1 MLPPGMEDQG
11 PMGQP
16 PGMTPPMPAQ
26 PAAGLSGLFSMMSE
40 LAQKPKET
48 PADKV
53 KRILSMMDEV
63 RQEDDKI
70 GENISMAMHVIKN
83 GSSGLEKFGAPS
95 APDNPRRSR

>member
-11 PMGQP
+11 MMSQP

-40 LAQKPKET
+40 LAQKPKEL

-53 KRILSMMDEV
+53 KRAMALLDEA
-63 RQEDDKI
+63 RNEDEKL
-70 GENISMAMHVIKN
+70 GENVSMAMHVIKN
-83 GSSGLEKFGAPS
+83 GNSGLEKFGAPS

>member
-40 LAQKPKET
+40 LALKPKET
-48 PADKV
+48 PQDKIRRAV
-53 KRILSMMDEV
+53 DLLDEV
-63 RQEDDKI
+63 RGEDEKV
-70 GENISMAMHVIKN
+70 GEIASMAIHVLRN
-83 GSSGLEKFGAPS
+83 GSSGLEKFGVPS